1 MRAPPAPPGLAAVVG
16 GRRGG
21 GVSARGTAKEPG
33 KLCAQITTAFA
44 EQGIQIIECAIRYT
58 WCPSTCDQCRVRS
71 TKMEEMLD
79 KRKMKLDPKV
89 RFVRLVNLPTRQA

>member
-1 MRAPPAPPGLAAVVG
+1 MRDSVHL
-16 GRRGG
+16 
-21 GVSARGTAKEPG
+21 VS
-33 KLCAQITTAFA
+33 IHV
-44 EQGIQIIECAIRYT
+44 
-58 WCPSTCDQCRVRS
+58 CDQCRVRS